1 MFGLEF
7 ILEIFNSNPN
17 QLADELG
24 IRRQS
29 VYDWI
34 KKKKIPDARL
44 KQLSKLFDIP
54 QEYFQLELTEEE
66 MRDIHIMHIERKYD
80 AQIELLQKKRGSIS
94 QIFDLNDMNELILNL
109 YKKVILKSESEADM
123 RFKMSL
129 IQNVLNFILESESE
143 REISILW
150 DLVDIMLESNKK
162 FIDELENLTGKYS

>member
-66 MRDIHIMHIERKYD
+66 MRDIHIMHLERKYD